1 MVFVSIF
8 ISGFVFYA
16 GDAAA
21 DVYQSVAPD
30 GSIVFTNTPYK
41 KSDRLMYKERKPLLQ
56 PAAEKAAAD
65 KKAEQSLEK
74 LSDDGDKKS
83 DAVKAPPKRETVAA
97 RKSAYTDIVEE
108 KAKKHNVD
116 PKLVKSVIRT
126 ESNWNSRAVSP
137 KGAIGLMQLMP
148 QTAQLM
154 GVGNAFDPEENIEGG
169 VKYLRYLLSRFNG
182 NLTLALAAYN
192 AGPKAVDRKGGVPG
206 IPETV
211 DYVQKVMGDYTGAAP
226 LAYIPLSS
234 VTRIHKVALRDGTI
248 LYTNLLSR
256 KSGSY

>member
-1 MVFVSIF
+1 MVFISIF
-8 ISGFVFYA
+8 ISGFAFYA
-16 GDAAA
+16 GDASA

-30 GSIVFTNTPYK
+30 GSVVFTNTPYR
-41 KSDRLMYKERKPLLQ
+41 KSDRVMYKERKQLLQ
-56 PAAEKAAAD
+56 PAAEKATAD
-65 KKAEQSLEK
+65 KKAEQPMEK
-74 LSDDGDKKS
+74 LSDDAGKKP
-83 DAVKAPPKRETVAA
+83 DVVKASLKRETVAA
-97 RKSAYTDIVEE
+97 RTSAYTDIVEE

-116 PKLVKSVIRT
+116 PKLVKSVIRA

-137 KGAIGLMQLMP
+137 KGAMGLMQLMP

-256 KSGSY
+256 KSD